1 MFSDAEWH
9 SFLRSKACQR
19 VRGTKRLGHVSHPAN
34 SPKHLCVASSRHFL
48 LLRGLSSLP
57 EVRCKQIHPHKHRQA
72 EDTVA
77 LAAAGEMQAVLIW
90 LLMADLTYSSR

>member
-1 MFSDAEWH
+1 MALFAEQQSLSKGQSH
-9 SFLRSKACQR
+9 KKAKLRAPSC
-19 VRGTKRLGHVSHPAN
+19 

-48 LLRGLSSLP
+48 LLRSLSSLP
-57 EVRCKQIHPHKHRQA
+57 EVRRKQIHPHKHRQA

-77 LAAAGEMQAVLIW
+77 LAAAGEMQAILIW